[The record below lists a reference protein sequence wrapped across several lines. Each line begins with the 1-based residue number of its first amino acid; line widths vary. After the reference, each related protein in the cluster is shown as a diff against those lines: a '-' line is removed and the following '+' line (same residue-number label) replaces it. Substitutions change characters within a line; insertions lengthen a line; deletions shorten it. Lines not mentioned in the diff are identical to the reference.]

1 MTRSL
6 FKTIKPFCLSL
17 LWKVPWSLLPM
28 GTPIIRIPK
37 RLSGPAF
44 GIPVLVGQ
52 KKDRQN
58 AWAGGGDACQR
69 GLQGLEETD
78 HAAPRARH
86 LCKLQEAERSPA
98 ELMETPHARGSRRQS
113 HTETKAGRGAC
124 IYACV
129 HTRPHSIRE
138 MNRGRLIPEGSSKRL
153 RGKKKYYDL
162 ENYPL
167 QKCLKECD

>member
-1 MTRSL
+1 
-6 FKTIKPFCLSL
+6 
-17 LWKVPWSLLPM
+17 M

-113 HTETKAGRGAC
+113 HTETKGRQG
-124 IYACV
+124 CV
-129 HTRPHSIRE
+129 RVRMRAHTRTHSIGE
-138 MNRGRLIPEGSSKRL
+138 MNRGRLIPEGSSERL
-153 RGKKKYYDL
+153 RGKKKYYDM
-162 ENYPL
+162 ENYPP
-167 QKCLKECD
+167 ESV